1 MTLWNDLLLK
11 NTRKINLSTTY
22 LLMVALY
29 TWPCRK
35 TSFVRQIQGLMDVL
49 MDLWLPK
56 LFRNM
61 FTFIDDIINSYYQ
74 MQENNNLNKIFA
86 WMEFPI
92 FEDIVFG
99 SSFHVLKVHKGKLY

>member
-1 MTLWNDLLLK
+1 
-11 NTRKINLSTTY
+11 
-22 LLMVALY
+22 
-29 TWPCRK
+29 
-35 TSFVRQIQGLMDVL
+35 
-49 MDLWLPK
+49 
-56 LFRNM
+56 M

-99 SSFHVLKVHKGKLY
+99 SSFHVLKVHKGKLYYAKIT